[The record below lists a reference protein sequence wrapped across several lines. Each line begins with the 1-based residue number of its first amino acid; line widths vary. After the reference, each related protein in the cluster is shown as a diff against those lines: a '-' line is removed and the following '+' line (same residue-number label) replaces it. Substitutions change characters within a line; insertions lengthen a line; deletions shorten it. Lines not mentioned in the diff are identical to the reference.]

1 MRSVRLHLI
10 LCLTLSCWQ
19 LTHAQMLNYPV
30 YLDYLQQ
37 HAQTPTQ
44 YIADKFSQYDIV
56 LLGENH
62 GVKENLDFVAALI
75 PVLYRAGVYNLGMEF
90 GAAELQYDLDALLS
104 APVFN
109 QQAAR
114 DMFYYYNVGWAY
126 QEYQEVYKAAWELNR
141 QLPPGSKKFRIVN
154 LSYQYNWQGFVPPRT
169 PENMARIFHKGTP
182 DQYRAAIVEKEL
194 LDKGE
199 KAVLLVGY
207 PHAFTTYKMPR
218 MDANSDNFCGYDD
231 GWLGNRLHKKYP
243 GRVTNVLF
251 HTPFYN
257 KPNQKPELLSPAGGA
272 IEAIMGANGNRPVGF
287 DLNNHSPLGLLPDTS
302 AYSTCYPDF
311 RLGQFFDGY
320 IFLKPIHQL
329 RGANIDPGFFE
340 GKTWERTA
348 RQLPDP
354 DWHAGVNS
362 YDDYWVQIKNTVD
375 YPGQY
380 ATMSSQAMQMPSRG
394 TIQRYNNFP
403 SNFIRPRNVEVWLP
417 DHYNKNKKYAVLYMH
432 DGQMLFDAANNWN
445 HQEWD
450 VETTLGNLRAEGKIQ
465 DCIVV
470 GMWNTGAT
478 RWREYFPAK
487 AMSFL
492 PDSLKKQ
499 IEAHP
504 YLGLPESDQYLQFI
518 TRELKP
524 FIDETYSTYADPA
537 HTFIAGSSMGGLISM
552 YAICEYPDVFGG
564 AACLST
570 HWPGVVPA
578 TNDAFPKAFQAY
590 LKAHLPSPGKHRIY
604 FDYGTATLDSEY
616 PPHQQAV
623 DKILKEKKFNSKSWI
638 TKAFPGEDHSEKA
651 WRKRLHIPL
660 EFLLD

>member
-1 MRSVRLHLI
+1 MHSVRLALFF
-10 LCLTLSCWQ
+10 CLVVKLQFASAQ
-19 LTHAQMLNYPV
+19 LLDYPV

-37 HAQTPTQ
+37 HAQSPEQ
-44 YIADKFSQYDIV
+44 YLAGKFGDFDIV

-62 GVKENLDFVAALI
+62 GVKENLDFMAQLI

-90 GAAELQYDLDALLS
+90 GAVEMQDQLDALLA
-104 APVFN
+104 APVYD

-126 QEYQEVYKAAWELNR
+126 QEYQNLYKAAWELNR
-141 QLPPGSKKFRIVN
+141 QLPAGSKKFRIVN
-154 LSYQYNWQGFVPPRT
+154 LSYQYHWQGFEPPRT
-169 PENMARIFHKGTP
+169 PENMARIFYRGTP
-182 DQYRAAIVEKEL
+182 DQFRAAVVEKEIL
-194 LDKGE
+194 AKGE

-207 PHAFTTYKMPR
+207 PHAFTRYKMPQF
-218 MDANSDNFCGYDD
+218 DANKDNFCDYDD

-251 HTPFYN
+251 HAPFYN

-272 IEAIMGANGNRPVGF
+272 IEAIMNANGNKPLGF
-287 DLNNHSPLGLLPDTS
+287 DLNNGSPLGQLPDQS
-302 AYSTCYPDF
+302 MYSTCYPGF
-311 RLGQFFDGY
+311 TLGQFFDAY

-329 RGANIDPGFFE
+329 HGATIDADFFT
-340 GKTWERTA
+340 GKTWEQTA
-348 RQLPDP
+348 LQLPDP
-354 DWHAGVNS
+354 DWHAKVNTFEE
-362 YDDYWVQIKNTVD
+362 YWQQIKNTVD

-380 ATMSSQAMQMPSRG
+380 APMINQAMQIPSTG

-403 SNFIRPRNVEVWLP
+403 SQFIRPRNVEVWLP
-417 DHYNKNKKYAVLYMH
+417 ADYNKNKKYAVLYMH
-432 DGQMLFDAANNWN
+432 DGQMLFDATINWN

-450 VETTLGNLRAEGKIQ
+450 VETSLSNLRSAGKIT

-470 GMWNTGAT
+470 GMWNTNAT

-487 AMSFL
+487 AMMYL

-499 IEAHP
+499 IETHP

-524 FIDETYSTYADPA
+524 FIDKTYPTYADRD
-537 HTFIAGSSMGGLISM
+537 HTFIAGSSMGGLISL
-552 YAICEYPDVFGG
+552 YAICEYPEVFGG

-578 TNDAFPKAFQAY
+578 ASDAFPKAFQAY
-590 LKAHLPSPGKHRIY
+590 LRASLPSPGHHRIY
-604 FDYGTATLDSEY
+604 FDYGTATLDSDY
-616 PPHQQAV
+616 KPHQEIV
-623 DKILKEKKFNSKSWI
+623 DGILKMKKYTGKNWI
-638 TKAFPGEDHSEKA
+638 TRAFKGEDHSENA

-660 EFLLD
+660 AFLLK